1 MRTLKGINLVH
12 DDNYLLNP
20 QGAIQNETDSQEGT
34 PVVREV
40 YNDLLM
46 NVYAILKDRKIPYN
60 QQEDNEQNG
69 YQLLDALRLLTN
81 ELNDTEKV
89 LNNNGSTWNIDLNF
103 ALVPNKYFVFARA
116 AENYSS
122 SIQFIKGSGTQQF
135 PFQSNQFKT
144 GDEILII
151 LDQGTVRAYNLSSS
165 GSSGSNNSLALFG
178 MPLRYS
184 ENKENIWYEDSGTIY
199 NSKPKSYDLEAK
211 IRAATGVQLVVLE
224 IFVVQGRAVC
234 LTYDES
240 RFEYRFFYF
249 VSEPFLVPIEL
260 LGEGLILNQN
270 NTADRHVHIYFDGLK
285 LYVSNNGNT
294 DDDDKKLACFS
305 INFQSNRL
313 VYSTTYNL
321 EPFFYK
327 TTNSIVLGGGIVNF
341 ANNAITY
348 FPFNGG
354 SRTSISENE
363 FKGMIFK
370 IGTNVYFSNTDN
382 ATPWEIDLQV

>member
-89 LNNNGSTWNIDLNF
+89 LNNNGSTWSIDLNF

-116 AENYSS
+116 ADNYSS

-165 GSSGSNNSLALFG
+165 GSSGGNNSLALFG

-199 NSKPKSYDLEAK
+199 NSKPKSYDLQEK
-211 IRAATGVQLVVLE
+211 IRTATGVQLVVLE
-224 IFVVQGRAVC
+224 IFVVQGCAIC

-249 VSEPFLVPIEL
+249 VSEPFSVPIEL

-270 NTADRHVHIYFDGLK
+270 NTSDRNVHIYFDGLK

-313 VYSTTYNL
+313 VYLTTYNL
-321 EPFFYK
+321 ESFFYK

-354 SRTSISENE
+354 GRTSISENK

-382 ATPWEIDLQV
+382 ATPWEINL